1 MSVLRQ
7 MNWLGQARVD
17 VPHLRSLESSIAGDF
32 DALVGRLLGASKALV
47 VRGFEL
53 TSTGAGALATSIQV
67 QVADAIVVNL
77 NASESGSF
85 LWVPKDRAPETL
97 NAASNSKVLGNFV
110 PSQTNYVGVDFIRQ
124 ADATTTDIVQFY
136 APSSSGE
143 TARNVP
149 LARTLDYQLVIST
162 TPFSSTSNVVPVALV
177 VTDAANLIVSVMDAR
192 SMLTRLGVGGDA
204 PNGQSVFAWPQG
216 RTESSITFSGGDKG
230 IWSVKDWFDAV
241 MHRLWELGGGTNW
254 YSPTADRDVRLTR
267 NAASTFTST
276 GDNFEF
282 VAGDLHWKG
291 LSIVFTNSNTAGVY
305 YNLIQDQ
312 LVDATSLTD
321 LANGECLFVELNR
334 TSNATL
340 VAQKT
345 TLNSFGTSATPGS
358 RWIIAWRSSTG
369 DVYTRDSNFPVNTV
383 VLPATTV
390 AIGGVRLSYAA
401 GTPATPTVIP
411 LDANN
416 ALNIGTGSYLTVGN
430 NTALTATAQGIG
442 TAIRGIGGSG
452 GGHGLHG
459 SSSGT
464 GTGVFGDGGSGGGFG
479 VHGRATGSFTAAVR
493 GEATGSGGVGV
504 QGNSTSGAAIYGAA
518 TTGPGGLF
526 ETGGNL
532 GIESRVESVS
542 TPGFNGAGIFKSAAT
557 MALYTENDSTT
568 EPTIRVRK
576 TGASGYYGLDVVSAG
591 STTAA
596 YVQNTGTGRALS
608 VYGASGTQPS
618 LLVVSSNVHCMELSD
633 VTTGASVRFL
643 NSTSAGIGWPGGKT
657 MKKVL
662 GGTDFRIYGT
672 PLNTSPSV
680 VVDVTNNTLN
690 SGTMSGAGGIIYGT
704 GFTLPLNALI
714 TSVFIRLNHSG
725 NVPPTPTVN
734 FSMVKAGKTAS
745 GWTNLAISTTATTA
759 LTLSASPTTETITLV
774 MNGTANNRKILTNDE
789 SVSIRVDISGNTGNF
804 VNMLWVEVNY
814 TMFEALSW

>member
-32 DALVGRLLGASKALV
+32 DTLVGRLLGASKALV

-53 TSTGAGALATSIQV
+53 TSIGTGAIATSIQV

-97 NAASNSKVLGNFV
+97 NAATNSKVLGNFV

-124 ADATTTDIVQFY
+124 ADTTTTDIVQFY
-136 APSSSGE
+136 TPSSSGE
-143 TARNVP
+143 TPRNVP

-162 TPFSSTSNVVPVALV
+162 TPFSSTSNVVPIALV

-282 VAGDLHWKG
+282 VADDLHWKG

-312 LVDATSLTD
+312 LVDAASLTD

-345 TLNSFGTSATPGS
+345 TLNSFGTGATPGS

-390 AIGGVRLSYAA
+390 AIGGVRLGYTA
-401 GTPATPTVIP
+401 GTPATPTVLP

-416 ALNIGTGSYLTVGN
+416 AIQIGTGSYLTVGN
-430 NTALTATAQGIG
+430 NTALTATAQGTG
-442 TAIRGIGGSG
+442 TAIRGNGGSG
-452 GGHGLHG
+452 GGI
-459 SSSGT
+459 
-464 GTGVFGDGGSGGGFG
+464 G
-479 VHGRATGSFTAAVR
+479 VHGVAGASTVPGVY
-493 GEATGSGGVGV
+493 GVGAGV
-504 QGNSTSGAAIYGAA
+504 AGIGISGLGNGASGVGAVGVGNFRGGYFESTASGQALIALTESAAD
-518 TTGPGGLF
+518 PGI
-526 ETGGNL
+526 NA
-532 GIESRVESVS
+532 
-542 TPGFNGAGIFKSAAT
+542 AGIFKSAT
-557 MALYTENDSTT
+557 TIGVYIENSSTT
-568 EPTIRVRK
+568 QPTLQINK
-576 TGASGYYGLDVVSAG
+576 TGALGYYGLEVLSAG
-591 STTAA
+591 SFSATRI
-596 YVQNTGTGRALS
+596 QNTGAGVALELANSSGLPTIS
-608 VYGASGTQPS
+608 VTNASGHGVEVADT
-618 LLVVSSNVHCMELSD
+618 VS
-633 VTTGASVRFL
+633 GAASIQFL
-643 NSTSAGIGWPGGKT
+643 NPSSTGTSWPGGKT
-657 MKKVL
+657 MKKFL
-662 GGTDFRIYGT
+662 RGFDFNVGFA
-672 PLNTSPSV
+672 NFASPRVFIAAGANGSV
-680 VVDVTNNTLN
+680 D
-690 SGTMSGAGGIIYGT
+690 GGIGT
-704 GFTLPLNALI
+704 LAFSAIDGSARFYKAFTLPLNAVI
-714 TSVFIRLNHSG
+714 TGVNIRVTHSG
-725 NVPPTPTVN
+725 SGGSSGLNLTAD
-734 FSMVKAGKTAS
+734 FVKRTAAGAVTAVATTRSTALGLAS
-745 GWTNLAISTTATTA
+745 GV
-759 LTLSASPTTETITLV
+759 TTETLAFTMNATASNRTSATVGDEFTVFLLV
-774 MNGTANNRKILTNDE
+774 DVDAGLGNGAYLTVEYMEIDYLM
-789 SVSIRVDISGNTGNF
+789 VDT
-804 VNMLWVEVNY
+804 
-814 TMFEALSW
+814 LSW

>member
-53 TSTGAGALATSIQV
+53 TSIGAGAAATSIQV

-97 NAASNSKVLGNFV
+97 NAATNSKVLGNFV

-312 LVDATSLTD
+312 LVDAASLTD

-345 TLNSFGTSATPGS
+345 TLNSFGTSSTPGS

-369 DVYTRDSNFPVNTV
+369 DIYTRDSNFPVNTT

-390 AIGGVRLSYAA
+390 AIGGVRLGYAA
-401 GTPATPTVIP
+401 GTPATPTVLP

-416 ALNIGTGSYLTVGN
+416 AIQIGTGSYLTVGN
-430 NTALTATAQGIG
+430 NTALTATAQGTG
-442 TAIRGIGGSG
+442 TAIRGNGGSG
-452 GGHGLHG
+452 GGI
-459 SSSGT
+459 
-464 GTGVFGDGGSGGGFG
+464 G
-479 VHGRATGSFTAAVR
+479 VHGVAGATLVPGVY
-493 GEATGSGGVGV
+493 GVGAGSAGIGV
-504 QGNSTSGAAIYGAA
+504 SGLGNGASGIG
-518 TTGPGGLF
+518 TTGIGNFRGGYF
-526 ETGGNL
+526 ESTASGQGL
-532 GIESRVESVS
+532 IALTESAVD
-542 TPGFNGAGIFKSAAT
+542 PGFNGAGIFRSTSTLGIYA
-557 MALYTENDSTT
+557 ENNSTT
-568 EPTIRVRK
+568 EPTIRVKK
-576 TGASGYYGLDVVSAG
+576 TGASGYYGLEVISAG
-591 STTAA
+591 SNFAT
-596 YVQNTGTGRALS
+596 YIQNTGTGGVLGL
-608 VYGASGTQPS
+608 YGGNS
-618 LLVVSSNVHCMELSD
+618 LPPLYVSNTGGHGIEIDDS
-633 VTTGASVRFL
+633 TTTTSIRYL
-643 NSTSAGIGWPGGKT
+643 NSASSGAGWPGGKT

-662 GGTDFRIYGT
+662 SGFDLAVGFSAQC
-672 PLNTSPSV
+672 SPRV
-680 VVDVTNNTLN
+680 FTAAGANGAVD
-690 SGTMSGAGGIIYGT
+690 GGIGT
-704 GFTLPLNALI
+704 LAFSANDGSARFYSAFTLPLNAVI
-714 TSVFIRLNHSG
+714 TSVTINASHSG
-725 NVPPTPTVN
+725 SSGSTGVILNVDL
-734 FSMVKAGKTAS
+734 VKRAAS
-745 GWTNLAISTTATTA
+745 GAVTAVATARNSTPALNAAAAAET
-759 LTLSASPTTETITLV
+759 LTLT
-774 MNGTANNRKILTNDE
+774 MNATANNRTILAAGDE
-789 SVSIRVDISGNTGNF
+789 FTVLF
-804 VNMLWVEVNY
+804 VVTVGAGLGLGGYLTIEKMEINY
-814 TMFEALSW
+814 TMFDTLAW